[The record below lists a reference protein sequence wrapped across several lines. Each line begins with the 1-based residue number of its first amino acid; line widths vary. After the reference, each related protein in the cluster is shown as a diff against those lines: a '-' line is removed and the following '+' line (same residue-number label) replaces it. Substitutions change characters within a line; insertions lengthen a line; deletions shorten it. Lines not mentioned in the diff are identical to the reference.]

1 MDMLLDNEGFA
12 EATDV
17 LVVGDSTGGV
27 ATMQMIDDLHAQVRL
42 ATRVSCLHGFCH
54 CTNLMDKGLLR
65 AGNIKKLP
73 AISASGQGVWCRIL
87 LACSRGPACFC

>member
-1 MDMLLDNEGFA
+1 MNMLLDNEGLA

-42 ATRVSCLHGFCH
+42 
-54 CTNLMDKGLLR
+54 
-65 AGNIKKLP
+65 P
-73 AISASGQGVWCRIL
+73 
-87 LACSRGPACFC
+87 